1 MVALVGYTGFV
12 GSNIYIKGGVDKGYN
27 SKNIEQAYGSRPD
40 ILIYAGMRA
49 EKYLANADPEADM
62 KLVCQAEENIK
73 KIAPKKL
80 ILISTIDIFGE
91 TNGKNEDASVDI
103 DGLLAYGLNRY
114 RLEQWTRENYSD
126 ALIIRLPGLYG
137 INIKKN
143 FIYDFINVVPF
154 MLKEKK
160 FHELSSIEPKLCEY
174 YEMQNN
180 GFYRCKVIDANEKE
194 YLKKVFRQ
202 LDFTAINFT
211 DSCSVFQFYPLD
223 RLWSDIQIA
232 LKNDL
237 RVWHPATEPVSAAE
251 VYKYLTG
258 KEFSNIITNKP
269 AEYDYRTKYGYLF
282 GKKGEYIMTKEEVL
296 KDIKQFTE
304 RIDSVILK

>member
-114 RLEQWTRENYSD
+114 RLEQWTRENY
-126 ALIIRLPGLYG
+126 
-137 INIKKN
+137 
-143 FIYDFINVVPF
+143 
-154 MLKEKK
+154 
-160 FHELSSIEPKLCEY
+160 
-174 YEMQNN
+174 
-180 GFYRCKVIDANEKE
+180 
-194 YLKKVFRQ
+194 
-202 LDFTAINFT
+202 
-211 DSCSVFQFYPLD
+211 
-223 RLWSDIQIA
+223 
-232 LKNDL
+232 
-237 RVWHPATEPVSAAE
+237 
-251 VYKYLTG
+251 
-258 KEFSNIITNKP
+258 
-269 AEYDYRTKYGYLF
+269 
-282 GKKGEYIMTKEEVL
+282 
-296 KDIKQFTE
+296 
-304 RIDSVILK
+304 